1 MEPLRIGYFRPILIR
16 RGTDSSNKE
25 WRFNTVYWGASRM
38 EDLFYYIL
46 LLGDAYQK
54 NWDEKPKS
62 GGFCPGLAM
71 YIYIYTTGYN
81 IYICVWSTISD
92 LVLHLKVVD

>member
-1 MEPLRIGYFRPILIR
+1 
-16 RGTDSSNKE
+16 
-25 WRFNTVYWGASRM
+25 M

-71 YIYIYTTGYN
+71 YIYIYIYTQRVI
-81 IYICVWSTISD
+81 IYIYVYGQPFPIWFCTWKWWIDPQVVTWENDDNIITII
-92 LVLHLKVVD
+92 